1 LLENFISILEEF
13 DRVNRLMDEELLKK
27 LDRIKDF
34 KTRLMIMG
42 FSGWPDAGR
51 VSSIS
56 IEYLVSSLKAEKVG
70 NLKASGYYDLTSTR
84 PLVTVSGGVLRDL
97 RFPSNELY
105 LWTSGDHGKAVLIL
119 MGSEPNI
126 NWEEYTDQ
134 ILSICDKCIIRR
146 IYLIGGVLDF
156 IPHTREPRV
165 RAVVNMENLKQE
177 IEAYGLKPIEY
188 DGPASIH
195 SYIMT
200 MASKRGI
207 EAIGIWGHSP
217 SYVTIPNPKTALH
230 VLRKLS
236 MMLDIKLDL
245 GDLEKRVREFE
256 RELNEAVERS
266 LELQR
271 LVRELERK
279 YDEELGAPPYIA

>member
-1 LLENFISILEEF
+1 
-13 DRVNRLMDEELLKK
+13 MDEEILKR
-27 LDRIKDF
+27 LDHVKDF
-34 KTRLMIMG
+34 KTRLMVMG
-42 FSGWPDAGR
+42 FFGWPDAGR

-56 IEYLVSSLKAEKVG
+56 IEYLISSLRAEKVG
-70 NLKASGYYDLTSTR
+70 NLETLGYYDLTSTR
-84 PLVTVSGGVLRDL
+84 PLVTMSRGVLRDL
-97 RFPSNELY
+97 RFPLNELY
-105 LWTSGDHGKAVLIL
+105 LWTSEDREKAILIL

-126 NWEEYTDQ
+126 NWEKYTDQ
-134 ILSICDKCIIRR
+134 ILSICDECMMRR
-146 IYLIGGVLDF
+146 IYLIGGVLDL
-156 IPHTREPRV
+156 IPHTRKPKV

-195 SYIMT
+195 SYIMS
-200 MASKRGI
+200 MALRRGI

-217 SYVTIPNPKTALH
+217 SYITIPNPKTALY
-230 VLRKLS
+230 VLRTLS

-245 GDLEKRVREFE
+245 RDLEKRVMEFE

-279 YDEELGAPPYIA
+279 YDEELGTPPYIA

>member
-1 LLENFISILEEF
+1 MLENFISILREF
-13 DRVNRLMDEELLKK
+13 DHVNRSMDEELLRK
-27 LDRIKDF
+27 LDQVKDF
-34 KTRLMIMG
+34 KTRLMVMG

-56 IEYLVSSLKAEKVG
+56 IEYLINSLKAEKVG
-70 NLKASGYYDLTSTR
+70 NLRTSGYYDLTSTR

-97 RFPSNELY
+97 RFPLNELY
-105 LWTSGDHGKAVLIL
+105 LWTSENYEKAILIL

-126 NWEEYTDQ
+126 NWEEYTNQ
-134 ILSICDKCIIRR
+134 ILSICDECMIRR
-146 IYLIGGVLDF
+146 IYLIGGVLDL
-156 IPHTREPRV
+156 IPHTRKPMV
-165 RAVVNMENLKQE
+165 RMVVNMENLKRE
-177 IEAYGLKPIEY
+177 IEAYGLRPIEY
-188 DGPASIH
+188 SGPASIH

-200 MASKRGI
+200 MALRRGI

-230 VLRKLS
+230 VLRTLS
-236 MMLDIKLDL
+236 MMLDVKLDL
-245 GDLEKRVREFE
+245 GDLEKRVMEFE

-279 YDEELGAPPYIA
+279 YDEELGVPPYIA